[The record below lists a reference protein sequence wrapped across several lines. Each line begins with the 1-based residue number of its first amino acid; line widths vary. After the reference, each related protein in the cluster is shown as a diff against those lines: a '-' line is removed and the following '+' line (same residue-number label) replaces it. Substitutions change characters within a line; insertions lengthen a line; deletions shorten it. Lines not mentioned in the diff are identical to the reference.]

1 MEKINSKNVFFRI
14 AFTGFLVIF
23 FLTVAWDLAPD
34 YTPTFKE
41 VFRAVFEPFEHAY
54 NPFNDIVDAFQGIY
68 DFFNGGS
75 IADLLDLFKLFI
87 LPFKI
92 LGNVILVIIDILR
105 NLMNFFL

>member
-23 FLTVAWDLAPD
+23 FLTLFWDLGPGHI
-34 YTPTFKE
+34 PTFKE

-54 NPFNDIVDAFQGIY
+54 NPYNDIINAFQGIY
-68 DFFNGGS
+68 DFFTAG
-75 IADLLDLFKLFI
+75 DLSAILDLFKLFI

-92 LGNVILVIIDILR
+92 LGNVVLLIVDILR
-105 NLMNFFL
+105 NLTNLIL